1 MATAAHITTATSS
14 HLPRRRVGHLSMTE
28 LSVFYDAVS
37 QAADALIGVMGQ
49 PRCLGAAHDAIEDQ
63 LERCNDLTS
72 EIIEEVKLRRP
83 VDSCGAALRLQMLT
97 KHFISDFTKP
107 MDLINFVASLDA
119 H

>member
-1 MATAAHITTATSS
+1 MATAANITTATSP
-14 HLPRRRVGHLSMTE
+14 HLPRRRVAHLSMTE
-28 LSVFYDAVS
+28 LSVFYDAIS

-49 PRCLGAAHDAIEDQ
+49 PRCLGAAHDAIEDEV
-63 LERCNDLTS
+63 ERCNDLTN

-83 VDSCGAALRLQMLT
+83 VDSYGAALRLQMLT